1 MALLPEERRYL
12 RLLAAVQFLAFLDF
26 ELLMP
31 MGPFLGPELGI
42 QTAELGRL
50 VSVYTFGAMA
60 GALLYGRYADRWSKR
75 TALITSMAILALATL
90 ACGLAQKPWHLLAA
104 RAVAGFMAGPA
115 GAAVMALA
123 ADLVP
128 EERRGEALGVV
139 MSGYTVASV
148 LGLPVAVYT
157 AGRLGW
163 RPPFLALAAIAACV
177 LFLAWRSL
185 PAKAPQE
192 RLEAGPPPWVPPATP
207 AMAWAWAGAAVMVVA
222 DFCFVPFLPSLFTG
236 NLGLSKEALGWCYFA
251 GGLTT
256 LVTFRVSG
264 RLSDRF
270 GSFPVVAVASAL
282 AALAVGTAFSGL
294 HGPISVGA
302 GMALMAFIFFA
313 NAPRVLSAFALF
325 SKAPDPEHQ
334 GLHQSFLA
342 VIQYGVIGATSWG
355 VSVLVAGGEPGS
367 LAHTDRLLAIYG
379 TALVLALPILWI
391 LEQKTIRSYDGD
403 PKPLLQK
410 VEEKGRA
417 QYSAGK

>member
-1 MALLPEERRYL
+1 MPLLPDERRSL

-75 TALITSMAILALATL
+75 GALIGSMAALAGATL
-90 ACGLAQKPWHLLAA
+90 ACGLARHAWQLMAA
-104 RAVAGFMAGPA
+104 RVVAGFMAGPA

-139 MSGYTVASV
+139 MGGYTVASV
-148 LGLPVAVYT
+148 LGLPLAVAC
-157 AGRLGW
+157 AGHWGW
-163 RPPFLALAAIAACV
+163 RPPFLALAGVAVGV
-177 LFLAWRSL
+177 LLLAWRRL
-185 PAKAPQE
+185 PARAPQE
-192 RLEAGPPPWVPPATP
+192 RLEAGDPPWIPPATP
-207 AMAWAWAGAAVMVVA
+207 AMAWAWLGAAVLVVA
-222 DFCFVPFLPSLFTG
+222 DFSFVPLLPSLFTG

-256 LVTFRVSG
+256 FITFRVSG

-282 AALAVGTAFSGL
+282 AAVAIFTAFAGL
-294 HGPISVGA
+294 RGPLGVAA
-302 GMALMAFIFFA
+302 GMGLMAFIFMA
-313 NAPRVLSAFALF
+313 NAPRVLAAFALF
-325 SKAPDPEHQ
+325 TKAPAPEHQ
-334 GLHQSFLA
+334 GLHQSFQA
-342 VIQYGVIGATSWG
+342 VVQYGVIGATSWG
-355 VSVLVAGGEPGS
+355 VSAMVAGGEPGR
-367 LAHTDRLLAIYG
+367 LAHVDRLLALYG
-379 TALVLALPILWI
+379 VALLLALPLVGG
-391 LEQKTIRSYDGD
+391 LERMLRNRG
-403 PKPLLQK
+403 PEP
-410 VEEKGRA
+410 
-417 QYSAGK
+417 